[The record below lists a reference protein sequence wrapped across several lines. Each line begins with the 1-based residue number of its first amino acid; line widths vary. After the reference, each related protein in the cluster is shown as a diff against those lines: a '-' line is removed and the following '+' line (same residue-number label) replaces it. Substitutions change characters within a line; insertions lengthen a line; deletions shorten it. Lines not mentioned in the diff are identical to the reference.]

1 MKSLITFRAGISY
14 GGKRGTRDFICFD
27 TVKNDLSEFIDS
39 IDYGAGDA
47 AAELIIEVQKNGN
60 RVHVSGIG
68 KPGYI
73 AG

>member
-1 MKSLITFRAGISY
+1 MRSLITFRGSISC
-14 GGKRGTRDFICFD
+14 GGKRERSGFIFPH
-27 TVKNDLSEFIDS
+27 TVKNDLSEFIVS